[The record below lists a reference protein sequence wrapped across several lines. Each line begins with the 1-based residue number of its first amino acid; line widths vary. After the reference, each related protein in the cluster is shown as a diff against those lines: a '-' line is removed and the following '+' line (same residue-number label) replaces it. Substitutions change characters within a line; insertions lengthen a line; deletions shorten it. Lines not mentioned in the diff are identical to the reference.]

1 MEDNFTQQLHDM
13 KSFCRLTSE
22 GNELAQED
30 VINLI
35 NSMEEEDYQAI
46 DDQSE
51 ISSD

>member
-46 DDQSE
+46 DD
-51 ISSD
+51 